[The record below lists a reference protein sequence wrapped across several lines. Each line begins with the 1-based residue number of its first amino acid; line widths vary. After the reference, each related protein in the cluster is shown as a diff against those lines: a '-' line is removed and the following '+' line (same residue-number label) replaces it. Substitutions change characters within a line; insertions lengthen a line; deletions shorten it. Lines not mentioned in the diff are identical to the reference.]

1 MYPWENR
8 DRIESSTRALAEGLG
23 AFSERTIGADVLE
36 TIASHKLDLLDRAY
50 NIALDKQ
57 SGRSYGDLANPFSD
71 ERLKSDTDMA
81 YLDLIQYP
89 KNGGL
94 ELPKLGVDFS
104 LSLSPI
110 TSEGSNMEIQRYTP
124 QPIDASRLEDAVQKP
139 IGSWERYKNQHR

>member
-71 ERLKSDTDMA
+71 ERLKSDIDMA
-81 YLDLIQYP
+81 YR
-89 KNGGL
+89 
-94 ELPKLGVDFS
+94 V
-104 LSLSPI
+104 
-110 TSEGSNMEIQRYTP
+110 
-124 QPIDASRLEDAVQKP
+124 
-139 IGSWERYKNQHR
+139 